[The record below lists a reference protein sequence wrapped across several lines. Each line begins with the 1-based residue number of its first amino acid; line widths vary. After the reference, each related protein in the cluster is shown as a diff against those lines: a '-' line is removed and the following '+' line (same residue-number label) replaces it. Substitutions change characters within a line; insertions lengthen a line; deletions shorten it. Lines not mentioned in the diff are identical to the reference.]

1 MKESKETL
9 NQRIKE
15 NLTPEQL
22 QDLKDFYVERLVDN
36 MSTKDLVRYVFDDM
50 TDYVNSGG
58 KMKIELNETEQ
69 QYLIDS
75 MMFYSTFM
83 QYFKNDNRGSYS
95 RLIKQYQYW
104 YDKDDR
110 KECQQIF
117 EKVLKAN

>member
-1 MKESKETL
+1 
-9 NQRIKE
+9 
-15 NLTPEQL
+15 
-22 QDLKDFYVERLVDN
+22 
-36 MSTKDLVRYVFDDM
+36 
-50 TDYVNSGG
+50 
-58 KMKIELNETEQ
+58 MKIELNETEQ

-104 YDKDDR
+104 YDNDDIQ
-110 KECQQIF
+110 KCQQIF

>member
-1 MKESKETL
+1 
-9 NQRIKE
+9 
-15 NLTPEQL
+15 
-22 QDLKDFYVERLVDN
+22 
-36 MSTKDLVRYVFDDM
+36 
-50 TDYVNSGG
+50 
-58 KMKIELNETEQ
+58 
-69 QYLIDS
+69 

-117 EKVLKAN
+117 EKGIKSKLTRHVKLWRTLEIVTIVWNKNFTQFN

>member
-1 MKESKETL
+1 
-9 NQRIKE
+9 
-15 NLTPEQL
+15 
-22 QDLKDFYVERLVDN
+22 
-36 MSTKDLVRYVFDDM
+36 
-50 TDYVNSGG
+50 
-58 KMKIELNETEQ
+58 MKIELNETEQ

-117 EKVLKAN
+117 EKVLNCLLYTSPSPRDDPLSRMPSSA

>member
-1 MKESKETL
+1 
-9 NQRIKE
+9 
-15 NLTPEQL
+15 
-22 QDLKDFYVERLVDN
+22 
-36 MSTKDLVRYVFDDM
+36 
-50 TDYVNSGG
+50 
-58 KMKIELNETEQ
+58 MKIELNETEQ

-110 KECQQIF
+110 KKCQQIF
-117 EKVLKAN
+117 EKVLKAI

>member
-1 MKESKETL
+1 
-9 NQRIKE
+9 
-15 NLTPEQL
+15 
-22 QDLKDFYVERLVDN
+22 
-36 MSTKDLVRYVFDDM
+36 
-50 TDYVNSGG
+50 
-58 KMKIELNETEQ
+58 MKIELNETEQ

-95 RLIKQYQYW
+95 RLIKQYQYL

-110 KECQQIF
+110 QKCQQIF

>member
-1 MKESKETL
+1 
-9 NQRIKE
+9 
-15 NLTPEQL
+15 
-22 QDLKDFYVERLVDN
+22 
-36 MSTKDLVRYVFDDM
+36 
-50 TDYVNSGG
+50 
-58 KMKIELNETEQ
+58 MKIELNETEQ

-95 RLIKQYQYW
+95 RLIKQYQYR

-110 KECQQIF
+110 QKCQQIF

>member
-1 MKESKETL
+1 
-9 NQRIKE
+9 
-15 NLTPEQL
+15 
-22 QDLKDFYVERLVDN
+22 
-36 MSTKDLVRYVFDDM
+36 
-50 TDYVNSGG
+50 
-58 KMKIELNETEQ
+58 MKIALNETEQ

-110 KECQQIF
+110 QKCQEIF
-117 EKVLKAN
+117 QKVLKAN

>member
-1 MKESKETL
+1 
-9 NQRIKE
+9 
-15 NLTPEQL
+15 
-22 QDLKDFYVERLVDN
+22 
-36 MSTKDLVRYVFDDM
+36 
-50 TDYVNSGG
+50 
-58 KMKIELNETEQ
+58 MKIELNETEQ

-110 KECQQIF
+110 QN
-117 EKVLKAN
+117 VNR

>member
-1 MKESKETL
+1 
-9 NQRIKE
+9 
-15 NLTPEQL
+15 
-22 QDLKDFYVERLVDN
+22 
-36 MSTKDLVRYVFDDM
+36 
-50 TDYVNSGG
+50 
-58 KMKIELNETEQ
+58 MKIELNETEQ

-83 QYFKNDNRGSYS
+83 QYFKSDNRGSYS

>member
-1 MKESKETL
+1 
-9 NQRIKE
+9 
-15 NLTPEQL
+15 
-22 QDLKDFYVERLVDN
+22 
-36 MSTKDLVRYVFDDM
+36 
-50 TDYVNSGG
+50 
-58 KMKIELNETEQ
+58 
-69 QYLIDS
+69 

-117 EKVLKAN
+117 EKVLKAELDGDLYKDLADLGWEYTLN

>member
-1 MKESKETL
+1 
-9 NQRIKE
+9 
-15 NLTPEQL
+15 
-22 QDLKDFYVERLVDN
+22 
-36 MSTKDLVRYVFDDM
+36 
-50 TDYVNSGG
+50 
-58 KMKIELNETEQ
+58 MKIELNETEQ

-110 KECQQIF
+110 QKCQD
-117 EKVLKAN
+117 